1 MDKPSQARL
10 MPSEP
15 TARALRRCSRYPFLL
30 LVSAAGPL
38 GGGVFATLGARET
51 GLKLKVGLISI
62 AAASHFAL
70 ISKFG
75 RTRCLWSQTSL

>member
-51 GLKLKVGLISI
+51 GLKLKVGSS
-62 AAASHFAL
+62 AAESALLPLHTSH
-70 ISKFG
+70 
-75 RTRCLWSQTSL
+75 